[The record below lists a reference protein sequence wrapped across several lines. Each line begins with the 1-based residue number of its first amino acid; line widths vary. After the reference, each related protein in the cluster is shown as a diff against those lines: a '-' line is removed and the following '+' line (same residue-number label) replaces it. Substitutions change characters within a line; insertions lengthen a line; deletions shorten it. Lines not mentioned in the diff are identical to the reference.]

1 MFNDFIKHYNIIRDI
16 LRDCFLYGCFSLDDL
31 ENKRNVS
38 SRKVS
43 YEIRRIQQY
52 RLQTFCLFCRL
63 RCSWKEMKPMISK
76 RFTIEDIHEI
86 RCINYEKT
94 KYLSRSELIE
104 NTNKRAEA
112 VIKRLAEM
120 KKKKLSHTI

>member
-1 MFNDFIKHYNIIRDI
+1 
-16 LRDCFLYGCFSLDDL
+16 
-31 ENKRNVS
+31 
-38 SRKVS
+38 
-43 YEIRRIQQY
+43 
-52 RLQTFCLFCRL
+52 
-63 RCSWKEMKPMISK
+63 MISE
-76 RFTIEDIHEI
+76 RFTIEDIHQI

-120 KKKKLSHTI
+120 KQKKLSHSKCHNV

>member
-1 MFNDFIKHYNIIRDI
+1 
-16 LRDCFLYGCFSLDDL
+16 
-31 ENKRNVS
+31 
-38 SRKVS
+38 
-43 YEIRRIQQY
+43 
-52 RLQTFCLFCRL
+52 
-63 RCSWKEMKPMISK
+63 MISE

-112 VIKRLAEM
+112 VLKRLAEM
-120 KKKKLSHTI
+120 KQKK

>member
-1 MFNDFIKHYNIIRDI
+1 
-16 LRDCFLYGCFSLDDL
+16 
-31 ENKRNVS
+31 
-38 SRKVS
+38 
-43 YEIRRIQQY
+43 
-52 RLQTFCLFCRL
+52 
-63 RCSWKEMKPMISK
+63 MISE
-76 RFTIEDIHEI
+76 RFSIEDIHKI

-120 KKKKLSHTI
+120 KQKKSSHSI

>member
-1 MFNDFIKHYNIIRDI
+1 
-16 LRDCFLYGCFSLDDL
+16 
-31 ENKRNVS
+31 
-38 SRKVS
+38 
-43 YEIRRIQQY
+43 
-52 RLQTFCLFCRL
+52 
-63 RCSWKEMKPMISK
+63 MKPMISK

-112 VIKRLAEM
+112 VLKRLAEM
-120 KKKKLSHTI
+120 KQKKLSHTI

>member
-1 MFNDFIKHYNIIRDI
+1 
-16 LRDCFLYGCFSLDDL
+16 
-31 ENKRNVS
+31 
-38 SRKVS
+38 
-43 YEIRRIQQY
+43 
-52 RLQTFCLFCRL
+52 
-63 RCSWKEMKPMISK
+63 MKPMISE
-76 RFTIEDIHEI
+76 RFSIEDIHKI

-120 KKKKLSHTI
+120 KQKKSSHSI